1 MGARPTDGSSLDDL
15 TALFLDL
22 VRIPSPSG
30 DERAIADWVAAKV
43 RALGFQVLEDDTAAQ
58 TGAGAGNLLVRVPG
72 AGEGLPILL
81 CAHLDT
87 VPVRGEVVPII
98 DAGVVRTDGHTIL
111 GADNKA
117 AVAALLALLASL
129 AERPPAGTVEVLF
142 TMSEEVSLR
151 GSAAFDASA
160 LTAKAGFVI
169 DSSGPVGQ
177 VIVRAPTHKRIEATF
192 RGAAAHAGIEP
203 ERGRSAISAAAR
215 AVASM
220 RLGRLD
226 EGTTANIGTV
236 AGGVAQNIVP
246 EECTLVGEIRALEPA
261 RLAEEIAHMLH
272 CVSLA
277 AAEVG
282 TDAQT
287 AVTEQYVSFALPRTS
302 PPARIAATALRS
314 IGVEP
319 RFVATGGGSDANT
332 LNRAGLPTVNMSSG
346 YLRPHSPEERM
357 PLGSLLQVCELVHA
371 IVVTAAWERE

>member
-1 MGARPTDGSSLDDL
+1 MSPRPADGISLDDL
-15 TALFLDL
+15 TGLFLDL

-30 DERAIADWVAAKV
+30 SERAIVDFVADMARGFGFEV
-43 RALGFQVLEDDTAAQ
+43 REDDTSAQ

-87 VPVRGEVVPII
+87 VAVQGEVVPVVE
-98 DAGVVRTDGHTIL
+98 AGVVRSDGRTIL

-117 AVAALLALLASL
+117 AAAAMLGMLPGMTS
-129 AERPPAGTVEVLF
+129 RPPAGTVEMLF
-142 TMSEEVSLR
+142 TVCEEVSLR
-151 GSAAFDASA
+151 GSLAFDTAA

-177 VIVRAPTHKRIEATF
+177 VIVRGPSHKRIEATF

-203 ERGRSAISAAAR
+203 ERGRSAIVAAAR
-215 AVASM
+215 AVAAM

-226 EGTTANIGTV
+226 ETTTANIGTI
-236 AGGVAQNIVP
+236 AGGVASNIVP
-246 EECTLVGEIRALEPA
+246 GECCLLGEVRAHEPQRLGEEVG
-261 RLAEEIAHMLH
+261 HMVE
-272 CVSLA
+272 CISLA

-282 TDAQT
+282 TDVET
-287 AVTEQYVSFALPRTS
+287 AVTEQYASFSLPRTS

-319 RFVATGGGSDANT
+319 RFMATGGGSDANA
-332 LNRAGLPTVNMSSG
+332 LNQAGLPTVNMSSG
-346 YLRPHSPEERM
+346 YERPHSPEEHM
-357 PLGSLLQVCELVHA
+357 PLGALLQVGELVRA
-371 IVVTAAWERE
+371 LVSCAAWERE